1 MNLTYEEYLN
11 LIPEKTKQIVKKIL
25 QYIYYFEEQ
34 KQDLKITGRE
44 AIKRPKEIGITAAAY
59 LGACSDSEINSKL
72 KNKGFDSDRIHVSYN
87 MSEISYEKEKEIFE
101 RHNNLFL
108 NFKDESKYIT
118 QNPFNILRKALSLV
132 TNSYE
137 FESQLIALGL
147 NDTVTRYVKE
157 VDNNLVKEA
166 RIQLEEELYQG
177 LPVAVI
183 EHLETASKIREY
195 YIKEFNSRNISEN
208 EYLKNDDSYLVPI
221 SLFLAILEK
230 DSKEKEDLISYFE
243 SVGVTKEK
251 IRTLIRVPS
260 TSDYNKY
267 EVNLECIKHLYKKF
281 YTKQE
286 FKTAYAKQKIYNV
299 KVNNLNELI
308 RKLLFR
314 NNVGNMCIERILGKM
329 NVQIEEF
336 YDFENSVKTSAALR
350 KEREE
355 REYTK
360 SFYAN
365 LSVETKEFINLATKI
380 YQLILEKMQERNHNS
395 GILSCEDDA
404 DTLALYI
411 ASSFYNTQIEQF
423 YTGHGVTLDKVLKL
437 LNLSITKEEVAKV
450 KLNSRLTI
458 DRFKRFVTGGV
469 NSRKNADKVKV
480 EDVARNLCNRDFNK
494 STLMEN
500 IFEEIRRDIDLPND
514 FSRTVDN
521 YFVTTE
527 KERIAELTN
536 EFFKDKSND
545 YYDILEKTC
554 IVYNAMKSLD
564 SKNEHQDEELIPIS
578 FLYALL
584 VLKKEDYE
592 LYESLGID
600 TNFIDKHYGNSIK
613 SYMKNNTD
621 IDTIIS
627 KLSPYIAEKDGKI
640 KVKIF
645 DEKSKNIALIRFLAK
660 KDLTYE
666 TFSDMA
672 SLRTELDKKKIEE
685 EKRKEAEN
693 LLSDLNNDSKKIIK
707 DAIRIFEKLNLN
719 KTDIIKEIPEQELV
733 SLAMFLGL
741 LKNHNNQ
748 ECIKKYGISYG
759 TVLDLLGYDSFDLA
773 DDYNYEFIRK
783 NFIKYCK
790 QSLNNSK
797 KVTLEELCEKV
808 FTEESKIIKGIIENF
823 SVDFKVFKTE
833 YIYGKEYLETLSID
847 ERREYLASCQ
857 TPELE
862 ISNTTDIM
870 LYGSNLGTHTK
881 YINSEYPSLM
891 SEARSNSDTK
901 SIQEIVNQVYQKK
914 QTQPQKQS
922 WLGRLFSSPKETIE
936 EYEIDGYALQKLKNK
951 IAQQITP
958 LYDDIRTFEGLAE
971 YMEVYRKKN
980 LEYLDKVNKAI
991 EMFRK
996 KYASIDEND
1005 IIQKFKFETYIKAL
1019 EAKKESFIV
1028 TDQLIK
1034 NYIYSVYVLIQTDL
1048 VTITGLEMSRDTLI
1062 PLIGAGQ
1069 LIDAGIQNQR
1079 VGINANKFV
1088 MSLLG
1093 NVVSKNN
1100 EGMKQNLEELRLL
1113 EVSDERLL
1121 QLTTDVNNYIAQIT
1135 SARTK
1140 ELPETQALPLQL
1152 PDEDSTGEKTYKK
1165 L

>member
-1 MNLTYEEYLN
+1 MNLTYKEYLL
-11 LIPEKTKQIVKKIL
+11 LIPERTKKIVRAII
-25 QYIYYFEEQ
+25 QYIYYFDDQ
-34 KQDLKITGRE
+34 KQDLKIKGRE
-44 AIKRPKEIGITAAAY
+44 PIKRPKEIGITAAAY
-59 LGACSDSEINSKL
+59 LGACSDPEINAKL
-72 KNKGFDSDRIHVSYN
+72 KNKGFDSDRIQYASYN
-87 MSEISYEKEKEIFE
+87 ISDISFEKEKEIFE

-137 FESQLIALGL
+137 FENQLIALGL
-147 NDTVTRYVKE
+147 NDVVTRYVKE
-157 VDNNLVKEA
+157 VDNNLTKEA
-166 RIQLEEELYQG
+166 RLELQEELYKD
-177 LPVAVI
+177 LPVSVI

-195 YIKEFNSRNISEN
+195 FIKEFNSRNLGEN
-208 EYLKNDDSYLVPI
+208 DYLKNDDSYLVPI

-243 SVGVTKEK
+243 SIGITKEK
-251 IRTLIRVPS
+251 LRKVIRVPS

-267 EVNLECIKHLYKKF
+267 EANIECIQHLYQEF
-281 YTKQE
+281 YTKQ
-286 FKTAYAKQKIYNV
+286 KNSTG
-299 KVNNLNELI
+299 KVNELNELI
-308 RKLLFR
+308 RKILFR
-314 NNVGNMCIERILGKM
+314 KDTGNMCIERILGKIDISM
-329 NVQIEEF
+329 DAF
-336 YDFENSVKTSAALR
+336 KDFEKEIISSATLR
-350 KEREE
+350 QEKEET
-355 REYTK
+355 EYTK

-365 LSVETKEFINLATKI
+365 LSVETKDFINLATKI
-380 YQLILEKMQERNHNS
+380 YQLILEKMQERKHNS
-395 GILSCEDDA
+395 DILSCEDDA

-423 YTGHGVTLDKVLKL
+423 YSAHGVTLDKVLKL
-437 LNLSITKEEVAKV
+437 LNLSITKEEIEKV

-480 EDVARNLCNRDFNK
+480 DDVARNLCNREFNK
-494 STLMEN
+494 SKVMEN

-514 FSRTVDN
+514 FSKTVDN
-521 YFVTTE
+521 YFISTE
-527 KERIAELTN
+527 KERVAELTN

-554 IVYNAMKSLD
+554 MVYNAMKSLD
-564 SKNEHQDEELIPIS
+564 SKNEHQDEELIPMS

-584 VLKKEDYE
+584 LLKKEDYE

-600 TNFIDKHYGNSIK
+600 TNFIDRHYGNSIRNHIN
-613 SYMKNNTD
+613 SNTD

-627 KLSPYIAEKDGKI
+627 KLSPYIEEKDGKI
-640 KVKIF
+640 KVRVF
-645 DEKSKNIALIRFLAK
+645 DENNKNIALIRFLAK
-660 KDLTYE
+660 KDLTYD
-666 TFSDMA
+666 TFSDMS
-672 SLRTELDKKKIEE
+672 SLREKVENKKQEE

-693 LLSDLNNDSKKIIK
+693 LLSDLNNDSKIIIK
-707 DAIRIFEKLNLN
+707 DAIRIFEKLNIN

-759 TVLDLLGYDSFDLA
+759 TVLDLLGYDTFDLS
-773 DDYNYEFIRK
+773 DDYNYELIRK
-783 NFIKYCK
+783 HFIKYCK
-790 QSLNNSK
+790 QDVNSSRK
-797 KVTLEELCEKV
+797 ITLEELCERV
-808 FTEESKIIKGIIENF
+808 FEEDSKIIKGIIENF
-823 SVDFKVFKTE
+823 SVDFKVFRTE
-833 YIYGKEYLETLSID
+833 YTYGKEYLETLSIE
-847 ERREYLASCQ
+847 ERREYLNSCQ
-857 TPELE
+857 TPDLE
-862 ISNTTDIM
+862 IANTTDIM
-870 LYGSNLGTHTK
+870 LYGSDLGVHTK

-891 SEARSNSDTK
+891 STAKSNSDTK
-901 SIQEIVNQVYQKK
+901 SIQEIVEQVYQKK
-914 QTQPQKQS
+914 KTQPKKQG
-922 WLGRLFSSPKETIE
+922 WLSRIFAQPAEVVE
-936 EYEIDGYALQKLKNK
+936 EYEIDSYALQTLKRK

-958 LYDDIRTFEGLAE
+958 LYDDIKMFESLAE

-980 LEYLDKVNKAI
+980 LEYLDRVNKAL
-991 EMFRK
+991 EMFREK
-996 KYASIDEND
+996 HASIDEND
-1005 IIQKFKFETYIKAL
+1005 IIQKFKFDTYIKAL
-1019 EAKKESFIV
+1019 EAKRESFLV

-1034 NYIYSVYVLIQTDL
+1034 NYIYSVYVLIQGDL
-1048 VTITGLEMSRDTLI
+1048 ITITGLEMSRDTLI

-1069 LIDAGIQNQR
+1069 LIGSGIENQK

-1100 EGMKQNLEELRLL
+1100 EGMKQNLEDLKLL
-1113 EVSDERLL
+1113 GVSDERLL
-1121 QLTTDVNNYIAQIT
+1121 QISTDVNNYIEQIT
-1135 SARTK
+1135 SARK
-1140 ELPETQALPLQL
+1140 IELPETQALPLQL

>member
-11 LIPEKTKQIVKKIL
+11 LIPEKTKQIVKVIL
-25 QYIYYFEEQ
+25 QHIYYFEDQ

-87 MSEISYEKEKEIFE
+87 MSEISFEKEKEIFE

-108 NFKDESKYIT
+108 NYKDESKYIT

-137 FESQLIALGL
+137 FENQLIALGL

-157 VDNNLVKEA
+157 VDNNLAKEA
-166 RIQLEEELYQG
+166 RIELQEELYKD
-177 LPVAVI
+177 LPVSVI

-195 YIKEFNSRNISEN
+195 FIKEFNSRNLGEN
-208 EYLKNDDSYLVPI
+208 DYLKNDDSYLVPI
-221 SLFLAILEK
+221 SLFLAIIEK

-243 SVGVTKEK
+243 SIGITKEK
-251 IRTLIRVPS
+251 LRRVIRVPS

-267 EVNLECIKHLYKKF
+267 EANIECIKHLYKKF
-281 YTKQE
+281 YTKQ
-286 FKTAYAKQKIYNV
+286 KNTTG
-299 KVNNLNELI
+299 KVNDLNELV
-308 RKLLFR
+308 RRVLFR
-314 NNVGNMCIERILGKM
+314 NDTGNMCIERILGKLDISM
-329 NVQIEEF
+329 STFN
-336 YDFENSVKTSAALR
+336 DFESKVISSKILR
-350 KEREE
+350 QEKEEA
-355 REYTK
+355 EYTK

-380 YQLILEKMQERNHNS
+380 YQLILEKMQERKHNS
-395 GILSCEDDA
+395 DILSCDDDA

-423 YTGHGVTLDKVLKL
+423 YNGHGVTLDKVLKL
-437 LNLSITKEEVAKV
+437 LNLSITKEEIVKV

-480 EDVARNLCNRDFNK
+480 EDVARNLCNREFNK

-521 YFVTTE
+521 YFITTE
-527 KERIAELTN
+527 KERVAELTN
-536 EFFKDKSND
+536 EFFKDRSND

-554 IVYNAMKSLD
+554 MVYNAMRSLD
-564 SKNEHQDEELIPIS
+564 SKDEHQDEELIPMS

-584 VLKKEDYE
+584 ILKKEDYE

-600 TNFIDKHYGNSIK
+600 TNYIDKHYGNSIRNH
-613 SYMKNNTD
+613 MKNSTD
-621 IDTIIS
+621 IDTIIN
-627 KLSPYIAEKDGKI
+627 KLSPYIEEKDGKI
-640 KVKIF
+640 KVRVF
-645 DEKSKNIALIRFLAK
+645 DENNKNIALIRFLAK
-660 KDLTYE
+660 KDLTYD
-666 TFSDMA
+666 TFSDMK
-672 SLRTELDKKKIEE
+672 SLRDKLDKKKVEE

-693 LLSDLNNDSKKIIK
+693 LLSDLNNDSKIIIK

-759 TVLDLLGYDSFDLA
+759 TVLDLLGYDTFDLS
-773 DDYNYEFIRK
+773 DEYNYEFIRK
-783 NFIKYCK
+783 YFIKYCK
-790 QSLNNSK
+790 QNPNNSRK
-797 KVTLEELCEKV
+797 ITKEELCERV
-808 FTEESKIIKGIIENF
+808 FGEDSKIIKGIIENF

-833 YIYGKEYLETLSID
+833 YTYGKEYLETLSIE
-847 ERREYLASCQ
+847 ERREYLNSCQ

-862 ISNTTDIM
+862 IANTTDIM
-870 LYGSNLGTHTK
+870 LYGSDLGTHTK
-881 YINSEYPSLM
+881 YINTEYPSLM
-891 SEARSNSDTK
+891 SAAKSNSDTK
-901 SIQEIVNQVYQKK
+901 SIQEIVEQVYQKK
-914 QTQPQKQS
+914 QSQPQKQS
-922 WLGRLFSSPKETIE
+922 WLSRLFAQPAEVVE
-936 EYEIDGYALQKLKNK
+936 EYEIDGYALQKLKTK

-958 LYDDIRTFEGLAE
+958 LYDDIRMFEGLAE

-980 LEYLDKVNKAI
+980 LEYLDKVNKAL
-991 EMFRK
+991 EMFK
-996 KYASIDEND
+996 EKYSSIDESD
-1005 IIQKFKFETYIKAL
+1005 IIQRFKFDTYIKAL
-1019 EAKKESFIV
+1019 EAKRESFLV

-1034 NYIYSVYVLIQTDL
+1034 NYIYSVYVLIQGDL
-1048 VTITGLEMSRDTLI
+1048 ITITGLEMSRDTLI

-1069 LIDAGIQNQR
+1069 LIGSGIENQK

-1113 EVSDERLL
+1113 GVSDERLL
-1121 QLTTDVNNYIAQIT
+1121 QISTDVNNYIEQIT
-1135 SARTK
+1135 SARK
-1140 ELPETQALPLQL
+1140 IELPETQALPLQL